1 MGNLAIWILE
11 NFALE
16 IGGFREATFFNK
28 NHFVRSFNMKKILGV
43 SLVSMACCAGVSV
56 QAGENCNG
64 FTAEMSCFDN
74 GNVADANQVNA
85 NFQAL
90 LNRIT
95 QLEAVNQS
103 LSASIQTLINGGGGT
118 SPSDKP
124 DYDSGW
130 FAVVTPASNQIM
142 TIQHNLNAFPTRY
155 WIWFSRDNPP
165 SQVYPLGRGQSPNY
179 NTAVGWGQPH
189 SIAFTE
195 NEMIYTLLGQTPIGR
210 YYNHTNWET
219 WQSGYWRILLWK

>member
-1 MGNLAIWILE
+1 
-11 NFALE
+11 
-16 IGGFREATFFNK
+16 
-28 NHFVRSFNMKKILGV
+28 MKKILGV
-43 SLVSMACCAGVSV
+43 SLISMVCCAGVSV

-90 LNRIT
+90 LNEIA
-95 QLEAVNQS
+95 QLKAANQS
-103 LSASIQTLINGGGGT
+103 LSTNLQDSLNRIAQLEAAGG
-118 SPSDKP
+118 SSSSDKP

-130 FAVVTPASNQIM
+130 FAVVTPASNQMM

-155 WIWFSRDNPP
+155 WIWFSPDNPP
-165 SQVYPLGRGQSPNY
+165 SQVYPQGRGQSPNY
-179 NTAVGWGQPH
+179 NTEVGWGQPH

-210 YYNHTNWET
+210 YYNHNKWET